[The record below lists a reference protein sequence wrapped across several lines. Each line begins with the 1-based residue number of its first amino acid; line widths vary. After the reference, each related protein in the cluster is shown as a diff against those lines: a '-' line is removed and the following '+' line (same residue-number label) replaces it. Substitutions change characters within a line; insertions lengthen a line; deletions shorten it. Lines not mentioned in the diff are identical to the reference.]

1 MHNECIKT
9 KIIPHNEKLC
19 GNKNLQKING
29 NSILLIVY
37 IYETENKY
45 YPQTFLDEFFGKHN
59 DDNINS
65 LFREI
70 VQIFYWSGDES
81 SN

>member
-9 KIIPHNEKLC
+9 KIIPQNEKLC

-37 IYETENKY
+37 SYETENKY
-45 YPQTFLDEFFGKHN
+45 YHRHF
-59 DDNINS
+59 
-65 LFREI
+65 
-70 VQIFYWSGDES
+70 
-81 SN
+81 